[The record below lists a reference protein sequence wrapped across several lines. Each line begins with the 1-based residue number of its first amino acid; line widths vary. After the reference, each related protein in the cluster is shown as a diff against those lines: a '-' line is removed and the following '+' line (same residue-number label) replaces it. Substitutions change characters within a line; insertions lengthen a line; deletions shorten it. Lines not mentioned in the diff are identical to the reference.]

1 MEEKK
6 QLQKEV
12 TSSETVKPLNRNQI
26 HRQALLLTKLNTTYP
41 IGRSMYQK
49 EVSLWNKELKRKKML
64 NGDISLIQII
74 LIAIVSSA
82 TSAFIIWITG

>member
-12 TSSETVKPLNRNQI
+12 TSSEMIKPLNQNQI
-26 HRQALLLTKLNTTYP
+26 HQQALLLTKLNTAYP
-41 IGRSMYQK
+41 IERSMYQK
-49 EVSLWNKELKRKKML
+49 EVALWNEELKRQKML